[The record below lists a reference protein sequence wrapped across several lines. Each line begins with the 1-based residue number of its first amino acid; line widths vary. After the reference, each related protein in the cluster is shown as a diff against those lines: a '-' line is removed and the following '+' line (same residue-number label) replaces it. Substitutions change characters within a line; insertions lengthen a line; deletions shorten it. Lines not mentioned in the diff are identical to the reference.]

1 MRNLLNFRRIW
12 IKTNF
17 NLKFDNFDCS
27 LDTDAHVLI
36 YFTAGLINRMHR
48 IYNAAWCTSV
58 NVDLIDDC
66 LIKKSKSSKI
76 LDMGLLCIF
85 SRVN

>member
-1 MRNLLNFRRIW
+1 MDKR
-12 IKTNF
+12 NF

-48 IYNAAWCTSV
+48 IYKAAWCTSV
-58 NVDLIDDC
+58 NVAHRRL
-66 LIKKSKSSKI
+66 
-76 LDMGLLCIF
+76 LDKEVKEQQNIGHGSPLYL
-85 SRVN
+85 